1 MDDSEEGTMQ
11 EKLTH
16 REIEEQVLG
25 MERQLAGLR
34 DCL

>member
-1 MDDSEEGTMQ
+1 MQ

-16 REIEEQVLG
+16 RGVEEAVLE
-25 MERQLAGLR
+25 MERQLSGLR